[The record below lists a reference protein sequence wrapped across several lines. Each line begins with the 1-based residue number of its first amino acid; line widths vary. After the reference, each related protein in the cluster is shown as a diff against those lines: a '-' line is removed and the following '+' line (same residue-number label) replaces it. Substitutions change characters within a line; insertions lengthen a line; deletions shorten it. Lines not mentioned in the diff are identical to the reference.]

1 MKRCFVAF
9 ASILLLFSF
18 NHSLAVDL
26 RPDHP
31 EEYIVKKGDTL
42 WDIAAMFLK
51 DPWFWPEVWHV
62 NPQVENPHLIYPGD
76 LLRLIYIGDEPKVT
90 RVDPVADSTGGTGS
104 SGGSD
109 TRGSGLSAERF
120 KPRARIVS
128 QGGAIPTLPLD
139 VIKPFLTGARVVN
152 RSELE
157 NAAYVVSSQ
166 GQRLIM
172 AVGDKIYVRGTED
185 NILDYSLFRP
195 GVPYIDPDS
204 GELLGYEAIHLGN
217 GRITRRGDP
226 STLMLKERQQVEEIV
241 VGDRLLPSNDSY
253 LQSAFMPKPSPK
265 DLVTKIVSVYGGVY
279 QIGQFDV
286 VILNRGR
293 ADGMEVGHVQR
304 VWRSGAEITDRIE
317 AAKWFSIGSS
327 TVKLPD
333 EPAGTMMVFRVFE
346 RVSYALIMKAEMTM
360 HINDTGRSPNV
371 GT

>member
-1 MKRCFVAF
+1 MKSCFVAL
-9 ASILLLFSF
+9 ASALLLLSIT
-18 NHSLAVDL
+18 SVQAVDL

-90 RVDPVADSTGGTGS
+90 RVDPVAGDSGNR
-104 SGGSD
+104 GGSD
-109 TRGSGLSAERF
+109 TRGSGRAAERF
-120 KPRARIVS
+120 QPRARILS

-139 VIKPFLTGARVVN
+139 VIKPFLTGAQVIS
-152 RSELE
+152 RSELDK
-157 NAAYVVSSQ
+157 AAYVVSSQ

-172 AVGDKIYVRGTED
+172 AVGDRIYVRGVDENLT
-185 NILDYSLFRP
+185 DYSFFRP
-195 GVPYIDPDS
+195 GVPYLDPDT
-204 GELLGYEAIHLGN
+204 GELLGYEAVHLGN
-217 GRITRRGDP
+217 GRIVRRGDP
-226 STLMLKERQQVEEIV
+226 STIMLKERQQVEEIV
-241 VGDRLLPSNDSY
+241 TGDRLLPSNDSY
-253 LQSAFMPKPSPK
+253 LQSSFMPKPSPR
-265 DLVTKIVSVYGGVY
+265 DLVTKIVSVYGGVF

-304 VWRSGAEITDRIE
+304 VWRTGAEVTDKVE
-317 AAKWFSIGSS
+317 ASRWFSIGSS

-333 EPAGTMMVFRVFE
+333 EPAGEMMVFRVFE
-346 RVSYALIMKAEMTM
+346 RVSYALIMKATM
-360 HINDTGRSPNV
+360 AMKINDTGRSPNV